1 MAKNKV
7 EIKLVRRKDES
18 ANWTAKNP
26 ILLAGEPGYETDTGL
41 LKRGDGVSNWLDLDY
56 INDASTAAHYEGTA
70 QEGESDTDV
79 IDRVMT
85 GKTPKT
91 DDIFIVKRT
100 ISGAKI
106 SYTAYVYSGSNWSA
120 MDGNYDASNVYF
132 DSDLTATAPIGVIT
146 IPGSGSTKIN
156 AAGLSVKQVLS
167 SILAKEKNPSVTNPS
182 VNLTAP
188 QQRAYEV
195 GTKITPTYNASL
207 NPGSYEFGPAT
218 GITAQTWSVTDG
230 TETKTTASG
239 SFAELTVGD
248 ATNYGITATAT
259 YNEGAIPVTNLGNA
273 YEGGKIVA
281 GSASKTSSK
290 ITGYRSFFY
299 GVLNTSSA
307 DQPLDSAVIR
317 SLTNGGNYNSSKTL
331 NLAANAVSGAK
342 RVVVATVASGRAG
355 LQKVIMPSAMNADAT
370 ADFKQKSNVE
380 VEGLNGASSVPY
392 KVWVYEPAA
401 IDPSETYQIT
411 LA

>member
-1 MAKNKV
+1 M
-7 EIKLVRRKDES
+7 L
-18 ANWTAKNP
+18 P
-26 ILLAGEPGYETDTGL
+26 
-41 LKRGDGVSNWLDLDY
+41 
-56 INDASTAAHYEGTA
+56 
-70 QEGESDTDV
+70 
-79 IDRVMT
+79 
-85 GKTPKT
+85 
-91 DDIFIVKRT
+91 
-100 ISGAKI
+100 
-106 SYTAYVYSGSNWSA
+106 
-120 MDGNYDASNVYF
+120 
-132 DSDLTATAPIGVIT
+132 
-146 IPGSGSTKIN
+146 
-156 AAGLSVKQVLS
+156 
-167 SILAKEKNPSVTNPS
+167 
-182 VNLTAP
+182 
-188 QQRAYEV
+188 
-195 GTKITPTYNASL
+195 
-207 NPGSYEFGPAT
+207 
-218 GITAQTWSVTDG
+218 
-230 TETKTTASG
+230 
-239 SFAELTVGD
+239 
-248 ATNYGITATAT
+248 ITATAT

-299 GVLNTSSA
+299 GVLNTSSS

-317 SLTNGGNYNSSKTL
+317 SLTNGGNYNTQKTL

-370 ADFKQKSNVE
+370 ADFKQQSNVE